1 MVSLLRLP
9 RATRLWLRRL
19 DRKVRDADLRVR
31 CRVLLKVREGKSLRA
46 AAEELACAPSTACRI
61 VARFQARG
69 EASIFDGRW
78 DNGTRKIDEAALAG
92 ICGLLM
98 FSPPHYGF
106 PRPTWTLEVLARVIQ
121 QELDLEVSVGHL
133 WKILKQAR
141 VRWGQPRPV
150 VACPWKAAKR
160 KARLAFLR
168 RLAADLPR
176 GEVLVH
182 VDEVDIHLNPKI
194 GRDWMLPGT
203 QRLIVTPGQN
213 EKRYLAGAY
222 DPAQKRLVY
231 VEGDQKASWL
241 FLNLLRALL
250 DAYRWARKI
259 HLILDNYII
268 HKSRI
273 VQAWLAANGVKFQLH
288 FQPPYCPEA
297 NKIERLWKDLHD
309 NVTRNHQHPTMAGL
323 MRAVHG
329 YLGNRFHLVRARAHA
344 A

>member
-1 MVSLLRLP
+1 MVSVLRLP

-31 CRVLLKVREGKSLRA
+31 CRVLLKVREGMSLRA
-46 AAEELACAPSTACRI
+46 AAREIACAPSTACRI

-69 EASIFDGRW
+69 EASVFDGRW
-78 DNGTRKIDEAALAG
+78 DNGTRKIDEAALSG
-92 ICGLLM
+92 ICALLV

-106 PRPTWTLEVLARVIQ
+106 PRPSWTLEVLARVIQ
-121 QELDLEVSVGHL
+121 QQLDLEVSVGHL

-168 RLAADLPR
+168 RLASHLPP
-176 GEVLVH
+176 GEVLVY

-222 DPAQKRLVY
+222 DPAQRRLVY
-231 VEGDQKASWL
+231 IEGDQKASWL

-288 FQPPYCPEA
+288 FQPPYCPQA

-323 MRAVHG
+323 MRAVHT
-329 YLGNRFHLVRARAHA
+329 YLGNRFHLVQARAYA